1 VPSPCPKKS
10 NYFLNFLLLLLL
22 CLVWCQEFFKN
33 RNLFGAK
40 APAHSEKRKKN
51 RPTLVQTLLPEG

>member
-1 VPSPCPKKS
+1 
-10 NYFLNFLLLLLL
+10 
-22 CLVWCQEFFKN
+22 VWCQEVFKK

-51 RPTLVQTLLPEG
+51 RPTLVQTLPPERLMNNHNCHQN